1 MSLRAAPSSA
11 HRTHETDLDVGAPCH
26 LASAHLRFFIYNET
40 KQLAKEL
47 GTYETYGGSPAS
59 EGLLQFDLWGVK
71 PTDRHDW
78 AGLKVRMA
86 EHGLRN
92 SLLVA
97 PMPTASTAQIL
108 GNNESVEPFTRCVEN
123 TRR

>member
-1 MSLRAAPSSA
+1 MHADTVTPSLGSA
-11 HRTHETDLDVGAPCH
+11 
-26 LASAHLRFFIYNET
+26 LAVFWT
-40 KQLAKEL
+40 TKKKQLAKEL
-47 GTYETYGGSPAS
+47 GTYETYAGSPAS

-78 AGLKVRMA
+78 AGLKARMA
-86 EHGLRN
+86 EYGLRN

-108 GNNESVEPFTRCVEN
+108 GNNESVEPFTR
-123 TRR
+123 